1 MSRKDPI
8 RIDQLNWVEYEARVR
23 ERQPVL
29 FLPVCALE
37 QHGPHL
43 PMNCDEVIP
52 REISEEV
59 ARSIDGLVAPSL
71 FYGYKSQPRTGG
83 GNHFPGTTSLSA
95 EAMIASVRDVIMEF
109 ARHGARR
116 MVLMDGHSENTM
128 FIIEGIDLA
137 LRALRVEGVND
148 MKILRI
154 GYYEFTSAETEAT
167 VWPDGFPS
175 WPLEHAGMMETSVM
189 LYRHPELVDMS
200 KLPTDV
206 PATFPPYDV
215 YPVNFENLPTLPRS
229 GALNS
234 AKRATAETGKLM
246 FDEYVTEISGA
257 VTEEFG
263 LKRPLIRKIGS

>member
-1 MSRKDPI
+1 MTFQDTVNMELLTWMEYAARI
-8 RIDQLNWVEYEARVR
+8 REH
-23 ERQPVL
+23 QPVI
-29 FLPVCALE
+29 FLPVGALE

-59 ARSIDGLVAPSL
+59 AKNVNGLVAPSL

-95 EAMIASVRDVIMEF
+95 EAMIATIRDVLCDF

-116 MVLMDGHSENTM
+116 IVVMDGHCENTW

-137 LRALRVEGVND
+137 LREMSRDGITD

-154 GYYEFTSAETEAT
+154 GYYEFTSAETEKV

-175 WPLEHAGMMETSVM
+175 WPLEHAGVMETSVM
-189 LYRHPELVDMS
+189 LYRHPDLVDMS
-200 KLPTDV
+200 KLATDG
-206 PATFPPYDV
+206 PAQFPPYDV
-215 YPVNFENLPTLPRS
+215 YPVSFENLPGLPRS
-229 GALNS
+229 GVLCLANI
-234 AKRATAETGKLM
+234 ATAEKGKLM
-246 FDEYVTEISGA
+246 FDEYVTGITDA
-257 VTEEFG
+257 VTAEFG
-263 LKRPLIRKIGS
+263 LGQ

>member
-1 MSRKDPI
+1 MTAQDCV
-8 RIDQLNWVEYEARVR
+8 RIDQLKWMDYASRVR
-23 ERQPVL
+23 EKNPVI
-29 FLPVCALE
+29 FLPIGALE

-59 ARSIDGLVAPSL
+59 ARGIGGLVAPSF

-95 EAMIASVRDVIMEF
+95 EAVITSVRDVITEF

-116 MVLMDGHSENTM
+116 IVLMDGHCENTM

-137 LRALRVEGVND
+137 LRELVRDGVTD

-154 GYYEFTSAETEAT
+154 GYYEFTSAETEKV

-175 WPLEHAGMMETSVM
+175 WPLEHAGVMETSVM

-200 KLPTDV
+200 KLATDV
-206 PATFPPYDV
+206 PARFPPYDV
-215 YPVNFENLPTLPRS
+215 YPVSFENVTGLPRS

-234 AKRATAETGKLM
+234 AKLATADKGKLM
-246 FDEYVTEISGA
+246 FDEYVRRIAEA
-257 VTEEFG
+257 VTDEFQ
-263 LKRPLIRKIGS
+263 LR

>member
-1 MSRKDPI
+1 MSAKDPV
-8 RIDQLNWVEYEARVR
+8 RIEQLNWKEYDARMR
-23 ERQPVL
+23 ELQPVI
-29 FLPVCALE
+29 FLPVGALE

-52 REISEEV
+52 REISEGV
-59 ARSIDGLVAPSL
+59 ARNINGLVAPSL

-95 EAMIASVRDVIMEF
+95 EAMIASVRDVITEF

-137 LRALRVEGVND
+137 LKELFRDGITD

-154 GYYEFTSAETEAT
+154 GYYEFTSTETEKL

-175 WPLEHAGMMETSVM
+175 WPLEHAGVMETSVM

-200 KLPTDV
+200 SLATDV
-206 PATFPPYDV
+206 PAQFPPYDV
-215 YPVNFENLPTLPRS
+215 YPVTFENLPTLPRS

-234 AKRATAETGKLM
+234 AKLATAEKGKLM
-246 FDEYVTEISGA
+246 FGEYVSSIADA
-257 VTEEFG
+257 VADEFDLG
-263 LKRPLIRKIGS
+263 R

>member
-1 MSRKDPI
+1 MNEKDRV
-8 RIDQLNWVEYEARVR
+8 RIEQLNWVEYDARVR
-23 ERQPVL
+23 EQQPVI
-29 FLPVCALE
+29 FLPVGAVE

-59 ARSIDGLVAPSL
+59 ARNVEGLVAPSL

-95 EAMIASVRDVIMEF
+95 EAMIASVRDVIGEF

-137 LRALRVEGVND
+137 LRELARDGVTD

-154 GYYEFTSAETEAT
+154 GYYEFTSAETEAA

-200 KLPTDV
+200 QLPTDV
-206 PATFPPYDV
+206 PAKFPPYDV

-234 AKRATAETGKLM
+234 AKRATAEIGKLM
-246 FDEYVTEISGA
+246 FDEYVTEIAGA

-263 LKRPLIRKIGS
+263 LRR

>member
-1 MSRKDPI
+1 MSTKDPV
-8 RIDQLNWVEYEARVR
+8 RIEQLNWKEYDARMR
-23 ERQPVL
+23 ELQPVI
-29 FLPVCALE
+29 FLPVGALE

-52 REISEEV
+52 RDISEGV
-59 ARSIDGLVAPSL
+59 ARNIDGLVAPSL

-95 EAMIASVRDVIMEF
+95 EAMIASVRDVITEF

-116 MVLMDGHSENTM
+116 IVLMDGHSENTM

-137 LRALRVEGVND
+137 LKELFRDGITD

-154 GYYEFTSAETEAT
+154 GYYEFTSAETEKI

-200 KLPTDV
+200 SLATDV
-206 PATFPPYDV
+206 PADFPPYDV
-215 YPVNFENLPTLPRS
+215 YPVTFENIPGLPRS

-234 AKRATAETGKLM
+234 AKLATAEKGKLM
-246 FDEYVTEISGA
+246 FDEYVAGISEA
-257 VTEEFG
+257 VTSEFG
-263 LKRPLIRKIGS
+263 LG

>member
-1 MSRKDPI
+1 MAIKDPVRIEQLHWTDYDAWI
-8 RIDQLNWVEYEARVR
+8 REQ
-23 ERQPVL
+23 QPPI
-29 FLPVCALE
+29 FLPVGALE

-43 PMNCDEVIP
+43 PMNCDELIP

-59 ARSIDGLVAPSL
+59 GRRIGGLVAPSL
-71 FYGYKSQPRTGG
+71 SYGYKSQPRTGG

-95 EAMIASVRDVIMEF
+95 EALIASVRDIVAEL

-116 MVLMDGHSENTM
+116 VVVMDGHSENTM

-137 LRALRVEGVND
+137 LRDLFRDGVTD

-154 GYYEFTSAETEAT
+154 GYYEFTSKETEEI

-175 WPLEHAGMMETSVM
+175 WPLEHAGVMETSVM
-189 LYRHPELVDMS
+189 LHLRPELVDMS

-206 PATFPPYDV
+206 PARFPPYDV
-215 YPVNFENLPTLPRS
+215 YPVSFENLPTLPRS

-234 AKRATAETGKLM
+234 AKLATAEKGRLM
-246 FDEYVTEISGA
+246 FDEYVSGIADA
-257 VTEEFG
+257 VRSE
-263 LKRPLIRKIGS
+263 LA

>member
-1 MSRKDPI
+1 MNAKDPV
-8 RIDQLNWVEYEARVR
+8 RIEQLNWKEYDARVR
-23 ERQPVL
+23 EQQPVI
-29 FLPVCALE
+29 FLPVGALE

-59 ARSIDGLVAPSL
+59 ARDLNGLVAPSL

-95 EAMIASVRDVIMEF
+95 EAMIASVRDVITEF

-116 MVLMDGHSENTM
+116 LVLMDGHSENTM
-128 FIIEGIDLA
+128 FIIEGVDLA
-137 LRALRVEGVND
+137 LKELFRDGVTD

-154 GYYEFTSAETEAT
+154 GYYEFTSRETEKI

-175 WPLEHAGMMETSVM
+175 WPLEHAGVMETSVM

-200 KLPTDV
+200 SLATDV
-206 PATFPPYDV
+206 PAQFPPYDV
-215 YPVNFENLPTLPRS
+215 YPVTFDNLPTLPRS

-234 AKRATAETGKLM
+234 AKHATAEKGKLM
-246 FDEYVTEISGA
+246 FEEYVSGIAGA
-257 VTEEFG
+257 VTEEFN
-263 LKRPLIRKIGS
+263 LTK

>member
-1 MSRKDPI
+1 MASKNLNK
-8 RIDQLNWVEYEARVR
+8 IDQLNWVEYAERIR
-23 ERQPVL
+23 EQRPVI
-29 FLPVCALE
+29 FLPVGALE

-59 ARSIDGLVAPSL
+59 ARNINGLVAPSL

-95 EAMIASVRDVIMEF
+95 EAMITSVRDVIIEF

-137 LRALRVEGVND
+137 LTELSRDGVTD

-154 GYYEFTSAETEAT
+154 GYYEFTSSETEKI

-175 WPLEHAGMMETSVM
+175 WPLEHAGVMETSVM
-189 LYRHPELVDMS
+189 LYRRPELVDMS

-206 PATFPPYDV
+206 PAQFPPYDV
-215 YPVNFENLPTLPRS
+215 YPVSFENLPNLPRS

-234 AKRATAETGKLM
+234 AQIATAEKGKIL
-246 FDEYVTEISGA
+246 FDEYVARISDA
-257 VTEEFG
+257 VTNEFN
-263 LKRPLIRKIGS
+263 LH

>member
-1 MSRKDPI
+1 MTFSDTVKMEHMRWTEYDA
-8 RIDQLNWVEYEARVR
+8 RMRELN
-23 ERQPVL
+23 PVV
-29 FLPVCALE
+29 FLPVGALE

-52 REISEEV
+52 RELSEAIAINV
-59 ARSIDGLVAPSL
+59 GGILAPSL

-95 EAMIASVRDVIMEF
+95 EAMIASVRDVICEF

-128 FIIEGIDLA
+128 FIIEGVDLA
-137 LRALRVEGVND
+137 MKELFRDGITD

-154 GYYEFTSAETEAT
+154 GYYEFTSAETEKI

-175 WPLEHAGMMETSVM
+175 WPLEHAGVMETSVM
-189 LYRHPELVDMS
+189 LYRHPELVDMDS
-200 KLPTDV
+200 LATDA
-206 PATFPPYDV
+206 PATFEPYDV
-215 YPVNFENLPTLPRS
+215 YPVTFDNIPGLPRS

-234 AKRATAETGKLM
+234 AKLATAEKGKLM
-246 FDEYVTEISGA
+246 FGEYVSGITDA
-257 VTEEFG
+257 VTREFS
-263 LKRPLIRKIGS
+263 LTR

>member
-1 MSRKDPI
+1 MSTKDPV
-8 RIDQLNWVEYEARVR
+8 RIEQLNWKEYDARMR
-23 ERQPVL
+23 ELQPVI
-29 FLPVCALE
+29 FLPVGALE

-52 REISEEV
+52 RDISEGV
-59 ARSIDGLVAPSL
+59 ARNINGLVAPSL

-95 EAMIASVRDVIMEF
+95 EAMIASVRDVITEF

-116 MVLMDGHSENTM
+116 IVLMDGHSENTM

-137 LRALRVEGVND
+137 LKELFRDGITD

-154 GYYEFTSAETEAT
+154 GYYEFTSAETEKI

-200 KLPTDV
+200 SLATDV
-206 PATFPPYDV
+206 PADFPPYDV
-215 YPVNFENLPTLPRS
+215 YPVTFENIPGLPRS

-234 AKRATAETGKLM
+234 AKLATAEKGKLM
-246 FDEYVTEISGA
+246 FDEYVSGISEA
-257 VTEEFG
+257 VTSEFG
-263 LKRPLIRKIGS
+263 LK

>member
-1 MSRKDPI
+1 MNFQDTIKI
-8 RIDQLNWVEYEARVR
+8 EQLNWMEYAARIR
-23 ERQPVL
+23 QDQPVI
-29 FLPVCALE
+29 FLPVGALE

-59 ARSIDGLVAPSL
+59 ARNVNGLVAPSL

-95 EAMIASVRDVIMEF
+95 EAMIASVRDVITEF

-116 MVLMDGHSENTM
+116 IVLMDGHSENTM

-137 LRALRVEGVND
+137 LRELFREGVTD

-154 GYYEFTSAETEAT
+154 GYYEFTSAETEKI
-167 VWPDGFPS
+167 VWTDGFPS
-175 WPLEHAGMMETSVM
+175 WPLEHAGVMETSVM
-189 LYRHPELVDMS
+189 LYRHPELVDMT
-200 KLPTDV
+200 KLATDV
-206 PATFPPYDV
+206 PAQFPPYDV
-215 YPVNFENLPTLPRS
+215 YPVSFENLPTLPRS

-234 AKRATAETGKLM
+234 AKLATVEKGKLM
-246 FDEYVTEISGA
+246 FDEYVAGIADA
-257 VTEEFG
+257 VTDEFG
-263 LKRPLIRKIGS
+263 LGR

>member
-1 MSRKDPI
+1 MTFKNTV
-8 RIDQLNWVEYEARVR
+8 RIDELNWMDYAKRVR
-23 ERQPVL
+23 EHNPVV
-29 FLPVCALE
+29 FLPIGALE

-59 ARSIDGLVAPSL
+59 ARNVSGLVAPSF

-95 EAMIASVRDVIMEF
+95 EAMIASVRDVIEDF
-109 ARHGARR
+109 ARHSVRR

-137 LRALRVEGVND
+137 LRELLRDGVKD

-154 GYYEFTSAETEAT
+154 GYYEFTSAETEKV

-175 WPLEHAGMMETSVM
+175 WPLEHAGVMETSVM
-189 LYRHPELVDMS
+189 LYCHPELVDMS
-200 KLPTDV
+200 KLATDV
-206 PATFPPYDV
+206 PARFPPYDV
-215 YPVNFENLPTLPRS
+215 YPVSFENLPTLPRS

-234 AKRATAETGKLM
+234 AKLATAEKGKLM
-246 FDEYVTEISGA
+246 FDEYVLRITEA
-257 VTEEFG
+257 VTDEFG
-263 LKRPLIRKIGS
+263 LHR

>member
-1 MSRKDPI
+1 MSAKDPV
-8 RIDQLNWVEYEARVR
+8 RIEQLNWKEYDARVR
-23 ERQPVL
+23 EQQSVI
-29 FLPVCALE
+29 FLPVGALE

-52 REISEEV
+52 REISEQV
-59 ARSIDGLVAPSL
+59 ARNINGLVAPSL
-71 FYGYKSQPRTGG
+71 SYGYKSQPRTGG

-95 EAMIASVRDVIMEF
+95 EAMIASVRDIISEF

-116 MVLMDGHSENTM
+116 IVLMDGHTENTM

-137 LRALRVEGVND
+137 LRELFRDGVTD

-154 GYYEFTSAETEAT
+154 GYYEFTSSETEAI

-175 WPLEHAGMMETSVM
+175 WPLEHAGVMETSVM
-189 LYRHPELVDMS
+189 LYRRPELVDMA

-206 PATFPPYDV
+206 PAVFPPYDV
-215 YPVNFENLPTLPRS
+215 YPVSFDNLPTLPRS

-234 AKRATAETGKLM
+234 AKLATVEKGELM
-246 FDEYVTEISGA
+246 FDEYVVEITDA
-257 VTEEFG
+257 VTDEFG
-263 LKRPLIRKIGS
+263 LRR

>member
-1 MSRKDPI
+1 MSAKDPV
-8 RIDQLNWVEYEARVR
+8 RIEQLNWKEYGARMR
-23 ERQPVL
+23 ELQPVI
-29 FLPVCALE
+29 FLPVGALE

-52 REISEEV
+52 REISEDV
-59 ARSIDGLVAPSL
+59 ARKINGLVAPSL

-95 EAMIASVRDVIMEF
+95 EAMIASVRDVITEF

-116 MVLMDGHSENTM
+116 IVLMDGHSENTM

-137 LRALRVEGVND
+137 LKELFRDGIAD

-154 GYYEFTSAETEAT
+154 GYYEFTSAETEKI

-175 WPLEHAGMMETSVM
+175 WPLEHAGVMETSVM

-200 KLPTDV
+200 SLANDV
-206 PATFPPYDV
+206 PAQFPPYDV
-215 YPVNFENLPTLPRS
+215 YPVTFENLPTLPRS

-234 AKRATAETGKLM
+234 AKLATAEKGKLM
-246 FDEYVTEISGA
+246 FDEYVSSIAEA
-257 VTEEFG
+257 VANEFG
-263 LKRPLIRKIGS
+263 TGR

>member
-1 MSRKDPI
+1 MSTKDPV
-8 RIDQLNWVEYEARVR
+8 RIEQLNWKEYDARMR
-23 ERQPVL
+23 ELQPVI
-29 FLPVCALE
+29 FLPVGALE

-52 REISEEV
+52 REISEGV
-59 ARSIDGLVAPSL
+59 ARNINGLVAPSL

-95 EAMIASVRDVIMEF
+95 EAMIASIRDVITEF

-116 MVLMDGHSENTM
+116 IVLMDGHSENTM

-137 LRALRVEGVND
+137 LKELFRDGITD

-154 GYYEFTSAETEAT
+154 GYYEFTSTETEKI

-200 KLPTDV
+200 SLATDV
-206 PATFPPYDV
+206 PAVFPPYDV
-215 YPVNFENLPTLPRS
+215 YPVNFENIPGLPRS

-234 AKRATAETGKLM
+234 AKFATAEKGKLM
-246 FDEYVTEISGA
+246 FDEYVSGIADA
-257 VTEEFG
+257 VADEFNLG
-263 LKRPLIRKIGS
+263 R

>member
-1 MSRKDPI
+1 MSAKDPV
-8 RIDQLNWVEYEARVR
+8 RIEQLNWKEYDARVR
-23 ERQPVL
+23 EQEPVI
-29 FLPVCALE
+29 FLPVGALE

-52 REISEEV
+52 REISEEA
-59 ARSIDGLVAPSL
+59 ARIVNGLVAPSL

-95 EAMIASVRDVIMEF
+95 EAMITSVRDVITEF

-116 MVLMDGHSENTM
+116 LVLMDGHSENTM

-137 LRALRVEGVND
+137 LRDLFRDGVTD

-154 GYYEFTSAETEAT
+154 GYYEFTSAETEKV

-175 WPLEHAGMMETSVM
+175 WPLEHAGVMETSVM

-200 KLPTDV
+200 KLATDV
-206 PATFPPYDV
+206 PAQFPPYDV
-215 YPVNFENLPTLPRS
+215 YPVSFDNLPALPRS

-234 AKRATAETGKLM
+234 AKLATVEKGKLM
-246 FDEYVTEISGA
+246 FDEYVSNIADA
-257 VTEEFG
+257 VAGEFD
-263 LKRPLIRKIGS
+263 LVR

>member
-1 MSRKDPI
+1 MTLKDTV
-8 RIDQLNWVEYEARVR
+8 RIDQLKWMDYASLVR
-23 ERQPVL
+23 ERNPVV
-29 FLPVCALE
+29 FLPVGALE

-59 ARSIDGLVAPSL
+59 AKKIGGLVAPSF

-95 EAMIASVRDVIMEF
+95 EAVITGIRDVITEF
-109 ARHGARR
+109 ARHGVKRL
-116 MVLMDGHSENTM
+116 VLMDGHSENTM

-137 LRALRVEGVND
+137 LREMLRDGIGDV
-148 MKILRI
+148 KILRI
-154 GYYEFTSAETEAT
+154 GYYEFTSVETEKI

-175 WPLEHAGMMETSVM
+175 WPLEHAGVMETSVM

-200 KLPTDV
+200 KLTDEG
-206 PATFPPYDV
+206 PAEFPPYDV
-215 YPVNFENLPTLPRS
+215 YPVSFENIPGLPRC

-234 AKRATAETGKLM
+234 AKLATVEKGKLM
-246 FDEYVTEISGA
+246 FEEYVQRIAEA
-257 VTEEFG
+257 VTGEFG
-263 LKRPLIRKIGS
+263 LR

>member
-1 MSRKDPI
+1 MSAKDPV
-8 RIDQLNWVEYEARVR
+8 RIEQLNWKEYDARMR
-23 ERQPVL
+23 ELQPVI
-29 FLPVCALE
+29 FLPVGALE

-52 REISEEV
+52 REISEGV
-59 ARSIDGLVAPSL
+59 ARNIKGLVAPSL

-95 EAMIASVRDVIMEF
+95 EAMIASVRDVITEF

-116 MVLMDGHSENTM
+116 IVLMDGHSENTM

-137 LRALRVEGVND
+137 LKELFRDGITD

-154 GYYEFTSAETEAT
+154 GYYEFTSTETEKI

-200 KLPTDV
+200 SLATDV
-206 PATFPPYDV
+206 PADFPPYDV
-215 YPVNFENLPTLPRS
+215 YPMTFENIPGLPRS

-234 AKRATAETGKLM
+234 ARLATAEKGKLM
-246 FDEYVTEISGA
+246 FDEYVSGISDA
-257 VTEEFG
+257 VTREFDLG
-263 LKRPLIRKIGS
+263 